1 MPGIHHWPWG
11 SMAGLYIGFKLLL
24 KNWDGLS
31 CIQFNHHIFILQ
43 VHINRDTNNYK
54 LIRAHIYMYIYTCA
68 LPDGS
73 SYLLLALFQ
82 IGLDNLSHP
91 CHVFGV
97 PNGNIH
103 MSWVTP
109 HSHRVTTCH
118 NSLMCF
124 IFISLFG
131 IIWICIPASQA
142 WYCKQIAIHIHPYTT
157 DFYIYINTVRAI
169 HQSNWLI
176 LSEFV
181 RGEDGH
187 VPLATS
193 SCSKQLVQVGFG
205 CGGCYSFVSSLV
217 DGKSLKSWNRLNRT
231 LIYTYIYIV

>member
-11 SMAGLYIGFKLLL
+11 SMAGLYL
-24 KNWDGLS
+24 DLS
-31 CIQFNHHIFILQ
+31 CYWRIETDWAVSNSTITYSYYRFISTEIQTI
-43 VHINRDTNNYK
+43 TNSYTHT
-54 LIRAHIYMYIYTCA
+54 HIYMYIYTCA

-157 DFYIYINTVRAI
+157 DISIYI
-169 HQSNWLI
+169 
-176 LSEFV
+176 
-181 RGEDGH
+181 
-187 VPLATS
+187 
-193 SCSKQLVQVGFG
+193 
-205 CGGCYSFVSSLV
+205 
-217 DGKSLKSWNRLNRT
+217 
-231 LIYTYIYIV
+231 